1 MKAYDAR
8 FWIYITNAACGA
20 AIAGAENLE
29 QWIGL
34 VNVELV
40 QWSLGILL
48 AMLNAARAYLDQHL
62 TSRKV

>member
-1 MKAYDAR
+1 MRTFDAR
-8 FWIYITNAACGA
+8 FWIYIVNAACGA

-29 QWIGL
+29 TWIGL
-34 VNVELV
+34 VNVEIV

-62 TSRKV
+62 TASNK